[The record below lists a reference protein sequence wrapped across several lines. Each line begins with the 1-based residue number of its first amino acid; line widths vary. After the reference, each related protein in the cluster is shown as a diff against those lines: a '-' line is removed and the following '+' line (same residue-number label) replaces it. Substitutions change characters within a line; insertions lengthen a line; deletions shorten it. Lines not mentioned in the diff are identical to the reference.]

1 MKTKKFLF
9 AVMLRVTG
17 VITGLE
23 IALATSPTGNHYPS
37 RRRSDVIVI
46 QVDEFVRDDV

>member
-9 AVMLRVTG
+9 AVMLGVTG

-23 IALATSPTGNHYPS
+23 IALATSPTGNRYRNH
-37 RRRSDVIVI
+37 RRSDVIAILVAYLS
-46 QVDEFVRDDV
+46 